1 MDRKTFHWLMDAW
14 AFSGEWDA
22 ADNAAALLLRME
34 ELHDMGESHICPDV
48 RSYTKVMN
56 AMSRSGQ
63 PDAGILAEQLFARME
78 TSALSGKNVAAQP
91 NSFTY
96 TALMEAYAN
105 CGNAKKAEEVLDS
118 MIELYHTEESTVV
131 PTARNFNACISAYA
145 KMGQPLQ
152 AETVFLKME
161 EHYEQDGNAEAEPNS
176 YHYNSVITAWANCPE
191 EGSAQRAEEVL
202 ARMAIPTT
210 VSYNAVIDAWA
221 KSGVDDAA
229 ERAEELLTK
238 MEHLYETG
246 TNMEAKPNVRSFN
259 SVINVWAKSKRV
271 DAAQKAEGV
280 LHVMERLYQE
290 GNVDVRPDVHSFT
303 SVINGTFTSSTLM
316 LFSNTITLSHKDSF
330 TLIFIYPIPTAWA
343 RSQTNGKAERAQTL
357 LRQMN
362 QMYLA
367 GDSNVK
373 PNVVAYNAV
382 MNACAWT
389 DGDVSEKNRAMDIAH
404 HVMKELESSSLGRPD
419 QVTYG
424 TFLKVCATQMADCDS
439 RRTIVEMLFRKCC
452 KDGQVGHMV
461 LTQLQQLVTDV
472 KYEQITGRWPEA
484 EIKMEDLPQ
493 EWWCNVVE
501 GKYSRRK
508 QREEEHQQQQ
518 QVDVW

>member
-1 MDRKTFHWLMDAW
+1 MRLIYSSTVASLLFFESSLAFQLPSRHRTIYTVQYDTLRPLNPAMSDAAFLRKRTAQLLHGETSKKHKMHRKTFHWLMDAW

-34 ELHDMGESHICPDV
+34 ELHDMGEEAIGPDV

-56 AMSRSGQ
+56 AISRSGQ
-63 PDAGILAEQLFARME
+63 PDAGILAEQLFAKME
-78 TSALSGKNVAAQP
+78 TSALSGKNIAAQP

-105 CGNAKKAEEVLDS
+105 SGNAKKAEEVLDS
-118 MIELYHTEESTVV
+118 MIELYHTEDSAIV

-145 KMGQPLQ
+145 KMGQALQ

-238 MEHLYETG
+238 MEHLYESG
-246 TNMEAKPNVRSFN
+246 ANMEAKPNVRSFN
-259 SVINVWAKSKRV
+259 SVINVLAKSKRE

-280 LHVMERLYQE
+280 LSLMERLYQE

-303 SVINGTFTSSTLM
+303 SVINGTFTSLM
-316 LFSNTITLSHKDSF
+316 FLSNIAPVSQRLFHTHILLFQYKHNSMGPKSNEWQGRT
-330 TLIFIYPIPTAWA
+330 
-343 RSQTNGKAERAQTL
+343 
-357 LRQMN
+357 
-362 QMYLA
+362 
-367 GDSNVK
+367 
-373 PNVVAYNAV
+373 
-382 MNACAWT
+382 CA
-389 DGDVSEKNRAMDIAH
+389 SA
-404 HVMKELESSSLGRPD
+404 
-419 QVTYG
+419 
-424 TFLKVCATQMADCDS
+424 AT
-439 RRTIVEMLFRKCC
+439 
-452 KDGQVGHMV
+452 
-461 LTQLQQLVTDV
+461 
-472 KYEQITGRWPEA
+472 
-484 EIKMEDLPQ
+484 
-493 EWWCNVVE
+493 
-501 GKYSRRK
+501 
-508 QREEEHQQQQ
+508 
-518 QVDVW
+518 